1 VAQPLR
7 AFAGY
12 GIELEYAIVD
22 AASLEPRPV
31 APALL
36 RALDSGRPKDIDGTQ
51 IDWANELVQHVV
63 EIKNADPAPSLTP
76 LASAFRTGIGHGE
89 HIASRFGA
97 ALMPTGMHPWMDA
110 RDAAM
115 WADNDAAIYRT
126 FDRIFDC
133 RRHGWANLQ
142 SMHINLPFAD
152 DAEFARLH
160 AAVRAVLPL
169 IPALAASSPIADG
182 ERAPFLD
189 YRLEVYRTN
198 AERVPSITGAV
209 VPDNASGRA
218 DYERNVLAPMYRDI
232 AAHDPDGVLQHEW
245 LNAHGAIARFDRN
258 AIEIRLCDTQEC
270 PRADLAIAA
279 VIAAVVRA
287 LYEERWQ
294 PLSAQLALSTTRLA
308 ALLRD
313 AIRDG
318 DDATIVDR
326 EYLRI
331 FGIDEPH
338 LRAADVWTHLVQ
350 QCDRDAAALNA
361 GYREPIE
368 MIMRAG
374 PLARRILRALDG
386 PPSRSTLKPIYQRL
400 CRCLTRDE
408 LFVAP

>member
-1 VAQPLR
+1 MRSTGRCSAFFCGASASTPGRWRSEVAQPLR

-110 RDAAM
+110 RDAAV
-115 WADNDAAIYRT
+115 WADDDAAIYRT

-294 PLSAQLALSTTRLA
+294 PLSA
-308 ALLRD
+308 
-313 AIRDG
+313 
-318 DDATIVDR
+318 
-326 EYLRI
+326 
-331 FGIDEPH
+331 
-338 LRAADVWTHLVQ
+338 
-350 QCDRDAAALNA
+350 
-361 GYREPIE
+361 
-368 MIMRAG
+368 
-374 PLARRILRALDG
+374 
-386 PPSRSTLKPIYQRL
+386 
-400 CRCLTRDE
+400 
-408 LFVAP
+408 